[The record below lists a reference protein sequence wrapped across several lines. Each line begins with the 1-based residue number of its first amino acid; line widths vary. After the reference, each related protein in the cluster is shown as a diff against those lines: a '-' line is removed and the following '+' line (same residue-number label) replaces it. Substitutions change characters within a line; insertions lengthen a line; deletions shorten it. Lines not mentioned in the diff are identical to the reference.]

1 MERRIPRNARPA
13 RPQSWQMGEVASLSR
28 FTWIMN
34 RPCFRNRQSYV
45 TIFLMLERKY
55 RFDASGSEVA
65 HGSALVQSD
74 VQFVLLRLTQLTF
87 RPRKVNYH
95 QTFIDARF
103 RCACLK
109 SDAPWRETNSSLYNR
124 REGVGVWESAGPC
137 VWSHWRFRDI
147 RWRDVKHLIHGPPWK
162 PSSER
167 NFRRTTDGARNSAM
181 GNRS

>member
-1 MERRIPRNARPA
+1 M
-13 RPQSWQMGEVASLSR
+13 SR

-45 TIFLMLERKY
+45 TQFLILERKY

-74 VQFVLLRLTQLTF
+74 VQFVLLRLTQPTI
-87 RPRKVNYH
+87 RPRKLNYH

-109 SDAPWRETNSSLYNR
+109 SDAPWRETNSSFDNR
-124 REGVGVWESAGPC
+124 REGVGAWESARPC
-137 VWSHWRFRDI
+137 VWSHWRFRDV
-147 RWRDVKHLIHGPPWK
+147 RWRDVKPLIHGPPM
-162 PSSER
+162 EAI
-167 NFRRTTDGARNSAM
+167 FRKELPPD
-181 GNRS
+181 NRRRAELCYGKRVLALWSQVLYGTATGW

>member
-1 MERRIPRNARPA
+1 M
-13 RPQSWQMGEVASLSR
+13 ASLSR

-45 TIFLMLERKY
+45 TRFLILERKY
-55 RFDASGSEVA
+55 RFDASGSDVA

-74 VQFVLLRLTQLTF
+74 AQFVLLRLTQPTF
-87 RPRKVNYH
+87 RPRKLNYH

-147 RWRDVKHLIHGPPWK
+147 RWRDVKPLIHGPPWK

>member
-1 MERRIPRNARPA
+1 M
-13 RPQSWQMGEVASLSR
+13 ASLSR

-45 TIFLMLERKY
+45 TQILILERKY

-74 VQFVLLRLTQLTF
+74 VQFVLLRLTQPTF
-87 RPRKVNYH
+87 RPRKLNYH

-109 SDAPWRETNSSLYNR
+109 SDAPWRETNSSFYNR
-124 REGVGVWESAGPC
+124 REGVGVWESARPC

-147 RWRDVKHLIHGPPWK
+147 RWRDVKPLIHGPPWK

-181 GNRS
+181 GNGS

>member
-1 MERRIPRNARPA
+1 M
-13 RPQSWQMGEVASLSR
+13 ASLSR

-34 RPCFRNRQSYV
+34 RPCFRNRQSCV
-45 TIFLMLERKY
+45 TKSLVLERKY

-74 VQFVLLRLTQLTF
+74 VQFVLLRLTQPTF
-87 RPRKVNYH
+87 RPRKLNYH

-124 REGVGVWESAGPC
+124 REGVCVLESAGPR

-147 RWRDVKHLIHGPPWK
+147 RWRDVKPLTHGPPWK
-162 PSSER
+162 SSSER